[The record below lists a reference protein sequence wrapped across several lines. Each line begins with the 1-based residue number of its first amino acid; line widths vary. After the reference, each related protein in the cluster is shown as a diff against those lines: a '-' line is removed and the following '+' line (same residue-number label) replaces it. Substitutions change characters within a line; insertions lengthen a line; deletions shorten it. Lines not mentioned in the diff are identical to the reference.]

1 MNNLIM
7 KIMDRFIIVVENN
20 ILRFIHT
27 NSANIIDI
35 FFWTIL
41 YNLSLIILFIMIMLV
56 ILIKLFEII
65 IIYRSKLTLLC
76 L

>member
-1 MNNLIM
+1 
-7 KIMDRFIIVVENN
+7 
-20 ILRFIHT
+20 
-27 NSANIIDI
+27 
-35 FFWTIL
+35 
-41 YNLSLIILFIMIMLV
+41 MIMLV